1 MTKTK
6 KTVAVVLFMVCVL
19 TAAFPCYASN
29 DNAMMPR
36 WNNVSNVYTSLVFV
50 GNIGEASA
58 SINRGNSVT
67 SLEGILTI
75 YEYDN
80 GEWVYVESTTKS
92 TTRATLNML
101 LEFEGASGAEY
112 KMELLV
118 TAYSGTT
125 IMEEITDTKYA
136 TCP

>member
-1 MTKTK
+1 MK
-6 KTVAVVLFMVCVL
+6 KL
-19 TAAFPCYASN
+19 TAIILCVTFLFVFAAPLSCYASD
-29 DNAMMPR
+29 DNVVMPR
-36 WNNVSNVYTSLVFV
+36 WNNVSNVYVSLQFYGDV
-50 GNIGEASA
+50 GEVTA
-58 SINRGNSVT
+58 SIDKGNSIT
-67 SLEGILTI
+67 SMEGIITI
-75 YEYDN
+75 YRNDN
-80 GEWVYVESTTKS
+80 GQWTYVDSMTKS